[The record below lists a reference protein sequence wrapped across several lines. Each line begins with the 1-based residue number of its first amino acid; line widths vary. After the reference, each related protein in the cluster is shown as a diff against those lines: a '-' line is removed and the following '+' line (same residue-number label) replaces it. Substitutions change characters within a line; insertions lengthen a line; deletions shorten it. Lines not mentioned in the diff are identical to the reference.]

1 MSVFRF
7 QSLGSTRK
15 ASRAVVLCAAILL
28 ACSSAPETTPVVR
41 DDLGDPLPPVGTHSR
56 IVSLVPATTEI
67 LFALGAG
74 DRVVGRTRWDGWP
87 PDVVNVPDL
96 GDGIRPSIETVLSAR
111 PDLVVLYASG
121 DNRDAAA
128 ALRGAG
134 ISVISLR
141 IDSIAQFERAA
152 LLLGNYVGAP
162 DRARAVV
169 DSVRGTLDRVRRAAD
184 SAIAVTAGGSR
195 PIAGAGGDSRP
206 IAGAGGDSRP
216 IAGVGGDSR
225 PIAGAGGDSRP
236 TVFMLA
242 WETPLMTIGSGSFLS
257 ELVEIAGG
265 RNVFGDLEGP
275 SPQISFEEVLKRD
288 PQFILGRPE
297 TAGKLGASERW
308 RQLAAVREGRVLV
321 MDTVIVGRPG
331 VRLGE
336 AAVSIARLLH
346 PGIKP

>member
-7 QSLGSTRK
+7 QSLGSTGKGRRRL
-15 ASRAVVLCAAILL
+15 ALFAALLL
-28 ACSSAPETTPVVR
+28 ACNSAPEGAPVAR
-41 DDLGDPLPPVGTHSR
+41 DDLGDPLPPLGTHSR
-56 IVSLVPATTEI
+56 IVSLIPATTEI

-74 DRVVGRTRWDGWP
+74 DKVVGRTRWDGWP
-87 PDVVNVPDL
+87 PEALQVPDL
-96 GDGIRPSIETVLSAR
+96 GDGIRPSIETVLSVR

-121 DNRDAAA
+121 DNRDAAR
-128 ALRGAG
+128 ALRSAG
-134 ISVISLR
+134 VAVISLR
-141 IDSIAQFERAA
+141 IDSIAQFERAT
-152 LLLGNYVGAP
+152 LLLGNYAGAP

-169 DSVRGTLDRVRRAAD
+169 DSVRGTLERVR
-184 SAIAVTAGGSR
+184 TA
-195 PIAGAGGDSRP
+195 
-206 IAGAGGDSRP
+206 
-216 IAGVGGDSR
+216 AGV
-225 PIAGAGGDSRP
+225 AGSRP

-257 ELVEIAGG
+257 ELVDIAGG

-275 SPQISFEEVLKRD
+275 SPQVAFEEVLRRD

-308 RQLAAVREGRVLV
+308 RQLPAVREGRVLV

-346 PGIKP
+346 PGIVP